1 MTKGSI
7 KNMAVLTTEEI
18 IEATGGK
25 LLSGD
30 LKSPEHFRGVSI
42 DSRTISDGEIF
53 FTLRGQRFD
62 GHDFLKEALLKGD
75 GAVVDIEPQ
84 EVSEGK
90 VIIYVED
97 TLRALQD
104 LAHFLRLK
112 QDIPVIAITGS
123 NGKTTTKEM
132 IHAILSKRFKVIKNE
147 GNLNNHIGLPLSLT
161 RIAPDDEV
169 AVLELGMN
177 ASGEIRRLCE
187 IAVPTHGVITNIG
200 SAHIGNLGNLESIRS
215 AKLEILKGLAVMVL
229 NADDSFL
236 MQGYESTRTQ
246 RSFDGRLIT
255 FSVNSNSDVR
265 ADDVVVNGNGSR
277 FTLKVKRIPPH
288 PPLPKGGKGDFQSN
302 ISITLNVHGLFNV
315 YNALAASAVCL
326 SLGMSLEEIKTA
338 LEFYKAFPMRFEV
351 VRQNS
356 ITLIN
361 DSYNANP
368 SSMKEALKELVHM
381 KGKGRAVA
389 VLGDMLELGEFSG
402 KAHSDIIK
410 IAADMGINIFVAVGE
425 MMNLAAQ
432 KSREEI
438 NQKLGSNSGFTVY
451 TFNNADEAGQNISG
465 IIKQGDVVLIKGS
478 RVMGMEKIIERIRG

>member
-7 KNMAVLTTEEI
+7 KDMAVLTTEEI
-18 IEATGGK
+18 IEATSGK

-112 QDIPVIAITGS
+112 QDIPVIVITGS

-132 IHAILSKRFKVIKNE
+132 LYAILSKRFKVIKNE

-200 SAHIGNLGNLESIRS
+200 SAHIGNLGSLESIRS
-215 AKLEILKGLAVMVL
+215 AKLEILKGLAAIVL

-236 MQGYESTRTQ
+236 MQGYESIRTQ
-246 RSFDGRLIT
+246 GSFDARLIT
-255 FSVNSNSDVR
+255 FSVNSNSDLR
-265 ADDVVVNGNGSR
+265 ADDVVATDNGSS
-277 FTLKVKRIPPH
+277 FKLKLRD
-288 PPLPKGGKGDFQSN
+288 GGS

-326 SLGMSLEEIKTA
+326 SLGMSLEEIK
-338 LEFYKAFPMRFEV
+338 
-351 VRQNS
+351 
-356 ITLIN
+356 
-361 DSYNANP
+361 
-368 SSMKEALKELVHM
+368 
-381 KGKGRAVA
+381 
-389 VLGDMLELGEFSG
+389 
-402 KAHSDIIK
+402 
-410 IAADMGINIFVAVGE
+410 
-425 MMNLAAQ
+425 
-432 KSREEI
+432 
-438 NQKLGSNSGFTVY
+438 
-451 TFNNADEAGQNISG
+451 
-465 IIKQGDVVLIKGS
+465 
-478 RVMGMEKIIERIRG
+478 

>member
-25 LLSGD
+25 LLSVD

-112 QDIPVIAITGS
+112 QDIPVIVITGS

-132 IHAILSKRFKVIKNE
+132 LYAILSKRFKVIKNE

-200 SAHIGNLGNLESIRS
+200 SAHIGNLGSLESIRS
-215 AKLEILKGLAVMVL
+215 AKLEILKGLAAIVL

-236 MQGYESTRTQ
+236 MQGYESIRTQ
-246 RSFDGRLIT
+246 GSFDARLIT

-265 ADDVVVNGNGSR
+265 ADDVVATDNGSS
-277 FTLKVKRIPPH
+277 FKLKLRD
-288 PPLPKGGKGDFQSN
+288 GGS

-338 LEFYKAFPMRFEV
+338 LESYKAFPMRFEV

-381 KGKGRAVA
+381 KGEGRAVA

-410 IAADMGINIFVAVGE
+410 MAADMGINIFVAVGE
-425 MMNLAAQ
+425 MMSLAAQ

-438 NQKLGSNSGFTVY
+438 NQKLGSNSGFTIY
-451 TFNNADEAGQNISG
+451 AFNNADEAGQNISG
-465 IIKQGDVVLIKGS
+465 IIKQRDVVLIKGS
-478 RVMGMEKIIERIRG
+478 RAMGMERIIERIRE

>member
-1 MTKGSI
+1 
-7 KNMAVLTTEEI
+7 MAVLTTEEI

-30 LKSPEHFRGVSI
+30 LKSPEHFGGVSI
-42 DSRTISDGEIF
+42 DSRTILDGEIF

-132 IHAILSKRFKVIKNE
+132 LYAILSKRFKVIKNE

-161 RIAPDDEV
+161 RIAPDDEA

-187 IAVPTHGVITNIG
+187 VAVPTYGVITNIG
-200 SAHIGNLGNLESIRS
+200 SAHIGNLGSLESIRS
-215 AKLEILKGLAVMVL
+215 AKLEILKGLAAIVL

-236 MQGYESTRTQ
+236 MRGYESIRTQ
-246 RSFDGRLIT
+246 GSFDARLIT

-265 ADDVVVNGNGSR
+265 ADDVVATDHGSS
-277 FTLKVKRIPPH
+277 FKLKLRD
-288 PPLPKGGKGDFQSN
+288 GGS

-338 LEFYKAFPMRFEV
+338 LESYKAFPMRFEV

-381 KGKGRAVA
+381 KGEGRSVA

-425 MMNLAAQ
+425 MMSLAAQ

-438 NQKLGSNSGFTVY
+438 NQKLGSNSGFTIY
-451 TFNNADEAGQNISG
+451 AFNNADEAGQNISG
-465 IIKQGDVVLIKGS
+465 IIKQRDVVLIKGS
-478 RVMGMEKIIERIRG
+478 RAMGMERIIERIRE

>member
-1 MTKGSI
+1 
-7 KNMAVLTTEEI
+7 MANLTTEEI
-18 IEATGGK
+18 IKATGGK

-62 GHDFLKEALLKGD
+62 GHDFLKEALLKAD

-132 IHAILSKRFKVIKNE
+132 LYAILSKRFKVIKNE

-187 IAVPTHGVITNIG
+187 IAVPTYGVITNIG
-200 SAHIGNLGNLESIRS
+200 SAHIGNLGSLESIRS
-215 AKLEILKGLAVMVL
+215 AKLEILKGLTAIVL

-236 MQGYESTRTQ
+236 MLGYESIRRQ
-246 RSFDGRLIT
+246 GSFDARLIT

-265 ADDVVVNGNGSR
+265 ADDVVINGNGSR
-277 FTLKVKRIPPH
+277 FTLKLRD
-288 PPLPKGGKGDFQSN
+288 GGS

-326 SLGMSLEEIKTA
+326 SLSMSLEEIKTA
-338 LEFYKAFPMRFEV
+338 LESYKAFPMRFEV
-351 VRQNS
+351 VRWNS

-381 KGKGRAVA
+381 KGEGRAVA

-425 MMNLAAQ
+425 MMSLAAR
-432 KSREEI
+432 KNREEI
-438 NQKLGSNSGFTVY
+438 NQKLGSNSGFAIY
-451 TFNNADEAGQNISG
+451 AFNNADEAGQNISG
-465 IIKQGDVVLIKGS
+465 IIKQRDVVLIKGS
-478 RVMGMEKIIERIRG
+478 RAMGMERIMERIIERIRG

>member
-1 MTKGSI
+1 M
-7 KNMAVLTTEEI
+7 
-18 IEATGGK
+18 
-25 LLSGD
+25 SGN

-53 FTLRGQRFD
+53 FTLRGQKFD
-62 GHDFLKEALLKGD
+62 AHDFLKEALLKGD
-75 GAVVDIEPQ
+75 GAVVDIEPK

-132 IHAILSKRFKVIKNE
+132 LYAILSKRFKVIKNE

-187 IAVPTHGVITNIG
+187 IAVPTYGVITNIG
-200 SAHIGNLGNLESIRS
+200 SAHIGNLGSLESIRS
-215 AKLEILKGLAVMVL
+215 AKLEILKGLTAIVL

-236 MQGYESTRTQ
+236 MQGYESIRTQ
-246 RSFDGRLIT
+246 GSFDARLIT
-255 FSVNSNSDVR
+255 FSMHNDSYVK
-265 ADDVVVNGNGSR
+265 AEDVVLTDYGSSFR
-277 FTLKVKRIPPH
+277 LKVKQIPAYPS
-288 PPLPKGGKGDFQSN
+288 LVKRGRGDFQNKEEGS

-326 SLGMSLEEIKTA
+326 SLGMSLEDIKTA
-338 LEFYKAFPMRFEV
+338 LESYKAFPMRFEV
-351 VRQNS
+351 VRRNS

-381 KGKGRAVA
+381 KGEGRAVA

-425 MMNLAAQ
+425 MMSLAAQ

-438 NQKLGSNSGFTVY
+438 NQTLGSNSGFTIY
-451 TFNNADEAGQNISG
+451 TFNNADEAQQNISG

-478 RVMGMEKIIERIRG
+478 RAMGMERIIERIKG

>member
-7 KNMAVLTTEEI
+7 KNMANLTTEEI
-18 IEATGGK
+18 IKATGGK

-30 LKSPEHFRGVSI
+30 LKSSEHFRGVSI

-84 EVSEGK
+84 EVSERK

-132 IHAILSKRFKVIKNE
+132 LYAILSKRFKVIKNE

-187 IAVPTHGVITNIG
+187 IAVPTYGVITNIG
-200 SAHIGNLGNLESIRS
+200 SAHIGNLGSLESIRS
-215 AKLEILKGLAVMVL
+215 AKLEILKGLAVIVL

-246 RSFDGRLIT
+246 GSFDTRLIT
-255 FSVNSNSDVR
+255 FSMHNDSDVK
-265 ADDVVVNGNGSR
+265 AEDVVINGNGSR
-277 FTLKVKRIPPH
+277 FTLKLRD
-288 PPLPKGGKGDFQSN
+288 GGS

-381 KGKGRAVA
+381 KGEGRAVA

-410 IAADMGINIFVAVGE
+410 MAADMGVNIFVAVGE

-438 NQKLGSNSGFTVY
+438 NQKPGSNSGFTVY

-465 IIKQGDVVLIKGS
+465 IIKQKDVVLIKGS

>member
-1 MTKGSI
+1 MV
-7 KNMAVLTTEEI
+7 VLTTEEI

-25 LLSGD
+25 LLHGD
-30 LKSPEHFRGVSI
+30 LNSPEHFRGVSI
-42 DSRTISDGEIF
+42 NSRNISNGEIF
-53 FTLRGQRFD
+53 FALKGQRFD

-84 EVSEGK
+84 EVPEGK

-97 TLRALQD
+97 TLRALQY

-215 AKLEILKGLAVMVL
+215 AKLEILKGLAVIVL

-277 FTLKVKRIPPH
+277 FTLKVKQIPPD

-315 YNALAASAVCL
+315 YYALAASAVCL
-326 SLGMSLEEIKTA
+326 S
-338 LEFYKAFPMRFEV
+338 
-351 VRQNS
+351 
-356 ITLIN
+356 
-361 DSYNANP
+361 
-368 SSMKEALKELVHM
+368 
-381 KGKGRAVA
+381 
-389 VLGDMLELGEFSG
+389 
-402 KAHSDIIK
+402 
-410 IAADMGINIFVAVGE
+410 
-425 MMNLAAQ
+425 
-432 KSREEI
+432 
-438 NQKLGSNSGFTVY
+438 
-451 TFNNADEAGQNISG
+451 
-465 IIKQGDVVLIKGS
+465 
-478 RVMGMEKIIERIRG
+478 

>member
-1 MTKGSI
+1 
-7 KNMAVLTTEEI
+7 MANLTTEEI
-18 IEATGGK
+18 IKATGGK
-25 LLSGD
+25 LLSGN

-53 FTLRGQRFD
+53 FTLRGQKFD
-62 GHDFLKEALLKGD
+62 AHDFLKEALLKGD
-75 GAVVDIEPQ
+75 GAVVDIEPK

-132 IHAILSKRFKVIKNE
+132 LYAILSKRFKVIKNE

-187 IAVPTHGVITNIG
+187 IAVPTYGVITNIG
-200 SAHIGNLGNLESIRS
+200 SAHIGNLGSLESIRS
-215 AKLEILKGLAVMVL
+215 AKLEILKGLTAIVL

-236 MQGYESTRTQ
+236 MQGYESIRTQ
-246 RSFDGRLIT
+246 GSFDARLIT
-255 FSVNSNSDVR
+255 FSMHNDSYVK
-265 ADDVVVNGNGSR
+265 AEDVVLTDYGSSFR
-277 FTLKVKRIPPH
+277 LKVKQIPAYPS
-288 PPLPKGGKGDFQSN
+288 LVKRGRGDFQNKEEGS

-326 SLGMSLEEIKTA
+326 SLGMSLEDIKTA
-338 LEFYKAFPMRFEV
+338 LESYKAFPMRFEV
-351 VRQNS
+351 VRRNS

-381 KGKGRAVA
+381 KGEGRAVA

-425 MMNLAAQ
+425 MMSLAAQ

-438 NQKLGSNSGFTVY
+438 NQTLGSNSGFTIY
-451 TFNNADEAGQNISG
+451 TFNNADEAQQNISG

-478 RVMGMEKIIERIRG
+478 RAMGMERIIERIKG

>member
-1 MTKGSI
+1 
-7 KNMAVLTTEEI
+7 MANLTTEEI
-18 IEATGGK
+18 IKATSGK

-30 LKSPEHFRGVSI
+30 LKSPKHFRGVSI

-104 LAHFLRLK
+104 MAHFLRLK

-132 IHAILSKRFKVIKNE
+132 LYAILSKRFKVIKNE

-187 IAVPTHGVITNIG
+187 IAVPTYGVITNIG
-200 SAHIGNLGNLESIRS
+200 SAHIGNLGSLESIRS
-215 AKLEILKGLAVMVL
+215 AKLEILRGLTAIVL

-236 MQGYESTRTQ
+236 MQGYESIRTQ
-246 RSFDGRLIT
+246 GSFDTRLIT

-265 ADDVVVNGNGSR
+265 AEDVVASDHGSS
-277 FTLKVKRIPPH
+277 FKLKLRD
-288 PPLPKGGKGDFQSN
+288 GGS

-338 LEFYKAFPMRFEV
+338 LESYKAFPMRFEV
-351 VRQNS
+351 VRWNS

-368 SSMKEALKELVHM
+368 SSMKEALKELVYM
-381 KGKGRAVA
+381 KGEGRAVA

-410 IAADMGINIFVAVGE
+410 MAADMGIDIFVAVGE
-425 MMNLAAQ
+425 MMSLAAQ

-438 NQKLGSNSGFTVY
+438 NQKPESNSGFTIY
-451 TFNNADEAGQNISG
+451 AFDNADKAGQNISG
-465 IIKQGDVVLIKGS
+465 IIKQKDVVLIKGS
-478 RVMGMEKIIERIRG
+478 RAMGMERIIERIRG

>member
-1 MTKGSI
+1 
-7 KNMAVLTTEEI
+7 MAVLTTEEI

-62 GHDFLKEALLKGD
+62 AHDFLKEALLKGD
-75 GAVVDIEPQ
+75 GAVVDIKPQ
-84 EVSEGK
+84 EVSDGK
-90 VIIYVED
+90 VIIYVDD

-132 IHAILSKRFKVIKNE
+132 LYAILSKRFKVIKNE

-161 RIAPDDEV
+161 RIAPDDEA

-187 IAVPTHGVITNIG
+187 IAVPTYGVITNIG
-200 SAHIGNLGNLESIRS
+200 SAHIGNLGSLESIRS
-215 AKLEILKGLAVMVL
+215 AKLEILKGLAAIIL

-236 MQGYESTRTQ
+236 MQGYESIRTQ
-246 RSFDGRLIT
+246 GGFDARLIT
-255 FSVNSNSDVR
+255 FSMHNDSDVK
-265 ADDVVVNGNGSR
+265 AEDVVLTDYGSSFR
-277 FTLKVKRIPPH
+277 LKVKQIPAY
-288 PPLPKGGKGDFQSN
+288 PPLVKRGRGDFQNKEEGS

-338 LEFYKAFPMRFEV
+338 LESYKAFPMRFEV
-351 VRQNS
+351 VRRNS

-381 KGKGRAVA
+381 KGEGRAVA

-410 IAADMGINIFVAVGE
+410 MAADMGINIFVAVGE
-425 MMNLAAQ
+425 MMSLAAE

-438 NQKLGSNSGFTVY
+438 NQKLGSNSGFTIY
-451 TFNNADEAGQNISG
+451 AFNNADEAQQNISG
-465 IIKQGDVVLIKGS
+465 IIKQSDVVLIKGS
-478 RVMGMEKIIERIRG
+478 RAMGMERIIERIRG

>member
-7 KNMAVLTTEEI
+7 KDMAVLTTEEI
-18 IEATGGK
+18 IEATSGK

-132 IHAILSKRFKVIKNE
+132 LYAILSKRFKVIKNE

-200 SAHIGNLGNLESIRS
+200 SAHIGNLGSLESIRS
-215 AKLEILKGLAVMVL
+215 AKLEILKGLAAIVL

-236 MQGYESTRTQ
+236 MQGYESIRTQ
-246 RSFDGRLIT
+246 GSFDARLIT
-255 FSVNSNSDVR
+255 FSVNSNSDLR
-265 ADDVVVNGNGSR
+265 ADDVVATDNGSS
-277 FTLKVKRIPPH
+277 FKLKLRD
-288 PPLPKGGKGDFQSN
+288 GGS

-338 LEFYKAFPMRFEV
+338 LESYKAFPMRFEV

-381 KGKGRAVA
+381 KGEGRAVA

-410 IAADMGINIFVAVGE
+410 MAADMGINIFIAVGE
-425 MMNLAAQ
+425 MMSLAAQ

-438 NQKLGSNSGFTVY
+438 NQKLGSNSGFTIY
-451 TFNNADEAGQNISG
+451 AFNNADEAGQNISG
-465 IIKQGDVVLIKGS
+465 IIKQRDVVLIKGS
-478 RVMGMEKIIERIRG
+478 RAMGMERIIERIRE